1 MTIREIRRVLFETEK
16 YTVIGA
22 DEMTN
27 KESRDFL
34 YAKDNQDE
42 TMNVIDNGS
51 HLLIWKY
58 NATKKEVKA
67 LKITSV
73 DMETIY
79 FDMNGVECATDLS
92 AFADW
97 VQEEIGNIE
106 ISQDY
111 LNPTD
116 GHGTIETVYSAWEWI
131 YEMVQETKLNE
142 VFFFDYLK
150 LPKTIER

>member
-1 MTIREIRRVLFETEK
+1 
-16 YTVIGA
+16 
-22 DEMTN
+22 
-27 KESRDFL
+27 
-34 YAKDNQDE
+34 
-42 TMNVIDNGS
+42 MNT
-51 HLLIWKY
+51 
-58 NATKKEVKA
+58 ATKKDVKA
-67 LKITSV
+67 MKITSV
-73 DMETIY
+73 DMETVY

-92 AFADW
+92 MFAEW

-111 LNPTD
+111 LNPVD